1 MDSANSKASKGVSA
15 PSQSSSKRLLFD
27 RRYGWVFDE
36 WKDPSEEAL
45 AGGRGMFCIL
55 PIAKAVLKTAS
66 DSSFAFSFP
75 TLVFMNLAFNHS
87 ASALHSAYLFSCFH
101 MLPKLNFI
109 NLAASSAVE
118 VFERPEL
125 LSPQS
130 LKASFNGWIHNIS
143 SFVQKPEFN
152 RLAVKGNST
161 SDSIIYSSHLHIGNR
176 E

>member
-1 MDSANSKASKGVSA
+1 MDSANSKASIAVSA

-66 DSSFAFSFP
+66 DS
-75 TLVFMNLAFNHS
+75 
-87 ASALHSAYLFSCFH
+87 
-101 MLPKLNFI
+101 I

-118 VFERPEL
+118 VYERPEL

-130 LKASFNGWIHNIS
+130 LKASFNGWLHNIS
-143 SFVQKPEFN
+143 SFVKKPEFN
-152 RLAVKGNST
+152 CLAVKGNST
-161 SDSIIYSSHLHIGNR
+161 SDSIIYTSHLHIGNR